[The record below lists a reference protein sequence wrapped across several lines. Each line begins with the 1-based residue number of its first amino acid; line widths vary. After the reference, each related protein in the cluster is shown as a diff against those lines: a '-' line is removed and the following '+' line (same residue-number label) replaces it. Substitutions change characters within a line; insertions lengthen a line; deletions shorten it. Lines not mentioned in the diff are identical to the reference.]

1 MAHRG
6 GLLKNAGKVAKV
18 AGHVAAGSGRG
29 VATGVKLG
37 SSIPKVVNT
46 GMKIGSAGGPRMA
59 QTTSSMGNVVGK
71 TMFSKRP
78 KRSSFGSASLG
89 GMIGGAIGSAVVSA
103 ASTAITGAINEKNA
117 RDMAEINQRNAEELA
132 RIELEKQAQ
141 MSKILQEQHV
151 AKEQYDLTPQ
161 ERANLPLQCPHC
173 LGTPDGTRFCPYC
186 GSRLV

>member
-6 GLLKNAGKVAKV
+6 GLLKNAGKVAKM
-18 AGHVAAGSGRG
+18 AGHVASGTARG
-29 VATGVKLG
+29 VGPAVRIG
-37 SSIPKVVNT
+37 SSLAKV
-46 GMKIGSAGGPRMA
+46 GSAGGPKMA

-78 KRSSFGSASLG
+78 KRSAFGSSFGGASLG
-89 GMIGGAIGSAVVSA
+89 GMIGGAIGSAVVNA

-141 MSKILQEQHV
+141 MSKIMEEQHQT
-151 AKEQYDLTPQ
+151 KEKYDLSPQ
-161 ERANLPLQCPHC
+161 ERAKLPLQCPHC
-173 LGTPDGTRFCPYC
+173 LGAPDGTRFCPYC